1 MLYDNINK
9 FEKVKRMFSLKWWVI
24 LFYTVYILILHI
36 YFSIYLKIKTGE
48 GLGVKREMPP
58 LFIWIFLL
66 GIIGTWIIIL
76 IPIIYLFYPDIVDIT
91 YQISIIQNL
100 PFEILGVILI
110 ILGAILTTIAM
121 FQLGISARIYI
132 PKQKTKLIT
141 SGVYQF
147 CRNPAHIGM
156 YLSFFGLFFLLPSH
170 FYLIGLC
177 LFLMYQHFRIV
188 QEEKFLEKTFG
199 DEYKNY
205 MHKVGRYVPKIR
217 KNPKENDSNFSI

>member
-1 MLYDNINK
+1 
-9 FEKVKRMFSLKWWVI
+9 MFSLKWWVI
-24 LFYTVYILILHI
+24 LFYTVYILILLI
-36 YFSIYLKIKTGE
+36 FFSIYLKIKTGE

-66 GIIGTWIIIL
+66 GIIGTWIVIL
-76 IPIIYLFYPDIVDIT
+76 IPIIYLFYPNIVDST

-121 FQLGISARIYI
+121 FQLGVSARIYI

-147 CRNPAHIGM
+147 CRNPAYIGM
-156 YLSFFGLFFLLPSH
+156 DFSFFGLFFLLPSYN
-170 FYLIGLC
+170 YLIGLC

-205 MHKVGRYVPKIR
+205 IHKVGRYLPKIR
-217 KNPKENDSNFSI
+217 KNPKENDGNFSI